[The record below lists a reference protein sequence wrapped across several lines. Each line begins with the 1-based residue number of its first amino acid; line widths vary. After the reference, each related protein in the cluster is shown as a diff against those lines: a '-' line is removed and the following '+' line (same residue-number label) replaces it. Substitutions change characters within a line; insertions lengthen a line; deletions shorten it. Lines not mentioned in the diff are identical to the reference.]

1 MSMSMGM
8 GGHGGMGWGLMRSLR
23 RDDSVTQ
30 QQLPKGIVRRI
41 AGFARPYRKALGV
54 FLVLIIIDAVI
65 GAANPL
71 IYREIIDT
79 GILKHRSGLIVEL
92 ALVVAGLAVFDAV
105 LSLWQRWVSARI
117 GEGLIFDMRTRVFEH
132 IQKMPIAFFTRTQ
145 TGALV
150 SRLNN
155 DVLGAQQ
162 AFTDT
167 FSSVVSNVIGVA
179 ITLAAMFY
187 LSWPI
192 TLVALALLPIF
203 LLPARFVG
211 RRLASI
217 TRESYTLNAQMTNTM
232 TERFNV
238 AGALLVKLFG
248 HSRDE
253 VKGFSDKAGRVRD
266 IGVTQAMYTRVF
278 MAALLLTASLATALV
293 YGWGGVRAAD
303 RRGADRVSDA
313 PVRAPDGAVERPS
326 RHHDRTRVIRPGVR
340 GTRPPPHDRRQ
351 ARRGR
356 HPPWPRADRVR
367 PRRLRLPERRRGVAG
382 IVGVGRGPR
391 AHRVTAGVVRRVVP
405 GPAGPVGGTG
415 GPVGCGQD
423 HHQPSRAEAL

>member
-1 MSMSMGM
+1 MSMGMGM

-41 AGFARPYRKALGV
+41 AGFARPYRFALGV
-54 FLVLIIIDAVI
+54 FLVLIVIDAVI

-71 IYREIIDT
+71 IYRAIIDT
-79 GILKHRSGLIVEL
+79 GIGRHRPGVIVAL
-92 ALVVAGLAVFDAV
+92 ALVVAGLAIFDAF

-117 GEGLIFDMRTRVFEH
+117 GEGLIFDMRTRVFDH

-179 ITLAAMFY
+179 ITLGAMFY

-192 TLVALALLPIF
+192 TLVALLLLPVF
-203 LLPARFVG
+203 LVPARFVG
-211 RRLASI
+211 KRLATI

-248 HSRDE
+248 HQRDE
-253 VKGFSDKAGRVRD
+253 VEGFSSKAGRVRD

-278 MAALLLTASLATALV
+278 MAALLLT
-293 YGWGGVRAAD
+293 
-303 RRGADRVSDA
+303 
-313 PVRAPDGAVERPS
+313 
-326 RHHDRTRVIRPGVR
+326 
-340 GTRPPPHDRRQ
+340 
-351 ARRGR
+351 
-356 HPPWPRADRVR
+356 
-367 PRRLRLPERRRGVAG
+367 
-382 IVGVGRGPR
+382 
-391 AHRVTAGVVRRVVP
+391 
-405 GPAGPVGGTG
+405 
-415 GPVGCGQD
+415 
-423 HHQPSRAEAL
+423 

>member
-1 MSMSMGM
+1 MSMGM
-8 GGHGGMGWGLMRSLR
+8 GMGGGGHGGMGMGLMRSLR
-23 RDDSVTQ
+23 RDNSVLQ

-41 AGFARPYRKALGV
+41 ATFARPYRVALGV
-54 FLVLIIIDAVI
+54 FLVLIIFDAII

-71 IYREIIDT
+71 IYRAIIDT
-79 GILKHRSGLIVEL
+79 GIGKHRPNLIVEL
-92 ALVVAGLAVFDAV
+92 ALIVGGLAILDAF

-203 LLPARFVG
+203 LVPARFVG
-211 RRLASI
+211 RRLADI
-217 TRESYTLNAQMTNTM
+217 TRESYTLNAEMVNTM

-238 AGALLVKLFG
+238 SGALLVKLFG
-248 HSRDE
+248 HPATRSRGSR
-253 VKGFSDKAGRVRD
+253 K
-266 IGVTQAMYTRVF
+266 
-278 MAALLLTASLATALV
+278 
-293 YGWGGVRAAD
+293 
-303 RRGADRVSDA
+303 RRGASA
-313 PVRAPDGAVERPS
+313 TSASPRPC
-326 RHHDRTRVIRPGVR
+326 TRGCS
-340 GTRPPPHDRRQ
+340 
-351 ARRGR
+351 
-356 HPPWPRADRVR
+356 WPR
-367 PRRLRLPERRRGVAG
+367 
-382 IVGVGRGPR
+382 
-391 AHRVTAGVVRRVVP
+391 
-405 GPAGPVGGTG
+405 
-415 GPVGCGQD
+415 C
-423 HHQPSRAEAL
+423 S